1 MLFVRWVAE
10 KYSVN
15 IEEIDQQHQRL
26 IGIINEVYQAKVE
39 NQNRNTIAEILE
51 KMVDYTKTHFQAEE
65 ELMAEHGFPEL
76 EPHRNAHRSFVTKVG
91 EFNRKFSMNDDSII
105 DEMLVFLKEWLLK
118 HIVEMDK
125 GYAPYLNERGIY

>member
-105 DEMLVFLKEWLLK
+105 DEMLDFLKEWLLK
-118 HIVEMDK
+118 HIMEMDK
-125 GYAPYLNERGIY
+125 GYATYLNERGIY